1 MAVRIT
7 AENLEA
13 EVLNSTVPVLLDF
26 YSDSCIPCKRLSPVL
41 AELEEEYGGRF
52 KLCKVNVNANPP
64 LSEQYGVLSAP
75 MLIFCSNGE
84 ERQRRSGFAGK
95 EALREMINQILED
108 SK

>member
-1 MAVRIT
+1 MAVKIT

-13 EVLNSTVPVLLDF
+13 EVLNSPVPVLLDF
-26 YSDSCIPCKRLSPVL
+26 YSDSCIPCKRLSPIL
-41 AELEEEYGGRF
+41 AELEEEYGDRF

-75 MLIFCSNGE
+75 TLIFYSAGAE
-84 ERQRRSGFAGK
+84 QQRKTGFVGK
-95 EALREMINQILED
+95 EALREMINRILED

>member
-64 LSEQYGVLSAP
+64 LSEQYLS
-75 MLIFCSNGE
+75 LIH
-84 ERQRRSGFAGK
+84 
-95 EALREMINQILED
+95 I
-108 SK
+108 